1 MDLFYVLENVDRA
14 FSSLQTELQYNQ
26 SSILF
31 EPPKQLKFMYYRC
44 DTKFHIDNILDMFD
58 DEENYGLCLISSEE
72 VKIFMVTISGDRF
85 DIKMLDKENIDLQT
99 RTRRGGS
106 SSGRYG
112 RICDKAKSY
121 NKNLFSELIVDA
133 YMTENHTKCKIKK
146 LILAGP
152 SDMKKEI
159 ADTPLFQQHL
169 YKFLF
174 KMVSTNG
181 IHEHTGEEVMANILT
196 EIKYADV
203 KQVDIELEKIVQYS
217 YDTLLIG
224 KTEIDEHIESG
235 NITKLYVCK
244 SLIKG
249 NDHLT
254 KQFDDLK
261 ASGVIVIFTDSSLLK
276 TYGGWMGVKKY

>member
-1 MDLFYVLENVDRA
+1 
-14 FSSLQTELQYNQ
+14 
-26 SSILF
+26 
-31 EPPKQLKFMYYRC
+31 
-44 DTKFHIDNILDMFD
+44 
-58 DEENYGLCLISSEE
+58 
-72 VKIFMVTISGDRF
+72 
-85 DIKMLDKENIDLQT
+85 
-99 RTRRGGS
+99 
-106 SSGRYG
+106 
-112 RICDKAKSY
+112 
-121 NKNLFSELIVDA
+121 
-133 YMTENHTKCKIKK
+133 
-146 LILAGP
+146 
-152 SDMKKEI
+152 
-159 ADTPLFQQHL
+159 
-169 YKFLF
+169 
-174 KMVSTNG
+174 
-181 IHEHTGEEVMANILT
+181 MANILT